1 MNAPVDVL
9 AVMDEAAAEL
19 SKHSNACGV
28 DDGAELREARAAV
41 AELVEAATRLAKYAD
56 EASSEG
62 RFADGMG
69 EELTA
74 LEDTQAALARVGG
87 AA

>member
-1 MNAPVDVL
+1 MTTGRIDVL
-9 AVMDEAAAEL
+9 AFLKALDGNTCSLEL
-19 SKHSNACGV
+19 NAK
-28 DDGAELREARAAV
+28 AFHAHAAV
-41 AELVEAATRLAKYAD
+41 AELIEAAARLVKLAN
-56 EASSEG
+56 EASTEG

-87 AA
+87 A